1 MSSPWIA
8 RVGPKSNHK
17 CPYKE
22 HMEERHGGGRV
33 KTEAE
38 TGEMRPLGRP
48 PAPSPQFPGA
58 GRGRKDPLQCLQRED
73 GPARISISDSWAV
86 G

>member
-22 HMEERHGGGRV
+22 HTEERHGGGRV
-33 KTEAE
+33 KMEAE
-38 TGEMRPLGRP
+38 TGETRPLGRP

-58 GRGRKDPLQCLQRED
+58 EEAGRILPSASKGRLALPASPFQTP
-73 GPARISISDSWAV
+73 GP
-86 G
+86 